1 MDNNTITT
9 KTSPVVEMTRTE
21 FREACARVDD
31 DEPTLAQILAE
42 YQAGKK

>member
-1 MDNNTITT
+1 MSSKTIIT
-9 KTSPVVEMTRTE
+9 KVCPVAEMTRAE
-21 FREACARVDD
+21 FREACARVND